1 MSESCKKEVSYF
13 HRFRQWFRK
22 HITQEVPDD
31 YQSCEFDCFTVV
43 HDVFNTDNGR
53 GRLRSLAQNQE
64 IS

>member
-13 HRFRQWFRK
+13 HRFRQWFRN

-31 YQSCEFDCFTVV
+31 YQSCEFDCRELQCSMG
-43 HDVFNTDNGR
+43 DWEKCER
-53 GRLRSLAQNQE
+53 RLRSLAQNQE